1 MNVPQNWSYVGSK
14 WSWWIMG
21 LTLLPELVF
30 PFVYVRIHS
39 EEEKR
44 EKELEREKERKRA

>member
-1 MNVPQNWSYVGSK
+1 MPQNWSYVGSK

-30 PFVYVRIHS
+30 PFVYVRIHR
-39 EEEKR
+39 EQEAR
-44 EKELEREKERKRA
+44 EKSELGKKKR